1 MVWKMGRLKDY
12 IFLFFC
18 SKLKSTYLT
27 LTTEEKQSFYS
38 GSGKGIP
45 CADRAQFSLFMF
57 LQKERRKR
65 GVAYGIDSITRP
77 TVRFLMV
84 ESLLVRTCACIS
96 SITSK
101 SQAKS
106 YFFQVRPPQRQHH
119 DVVRPPERP
128 RGRPGGGGDRAH
140 AQGQAHLQL
149 KEE

>member
-1 MVWKMGRLKDY
+1 MGRLKDY

-18 SKLKSTYLT
+18 SKLKSTVPSFDNGRK
-27 LTTEEKQSFYS
+27 TE
-38 GSGKGIP
+38 
-45 CADRAQFSLFMF
+45 L
-57 LQKERRKR
+57 L
-65 GVAYGIDSITRP
+65 
-77 TVRFLMV
+77 RFLMV

-106 YFFQVRPPQRQHH
+106 SFFQVRPPQRQHH

-128 RGRPGGGGDRAH
+128 RGRPGGGGDRTH

-149 KEE
+149 KQGISCFTERSNHAFTFNGSV